1 MIKLLSLESDFT
13 TLSVFPRV
21 ESLINRKTNSRSI
34 RRSKDTKITVFDSL
48 AGTCH
53 SRYTVIQY
61 QQYLKILQEHNIPE
75 TGHKD

>member
-1 MIKLLSLESDFT
+1 MLSLKSDFT
-13 TLSVFPRV
+13 MLSVFPRV

-34 RRSKDTKITVFDSL
+34 RHSKNTKVIVFDSL
-48 AGTCH
+48 AETCH
-53 SRYTVIQY
+53 SRYTIIQY